1 VIKKNKVKGVT
12 IVEYAVMLSLVAIA
26 VAISAPN
33 IAAGVLNIFGETSS
47 VLVK

>member
-1 VIKKNKVKGVT
+1 VNKKNKTKGTT

-33 IAAGVLNIFGETSS
+33 IAGAVVGIFGKTSS
-47 VLVK
+47 VLIK